1 MWKRFFLLSFF
12 SFPSVAF
19 RCVALYFYSNWQENR
34 TVIIC
39 RYMKRRTEKKNKP
52 NLNHAQSSWARVC
65 RCWCGACSTLYYYS
79 RFSIPLHIQFV
90 IRKYFIQF
98 FIFVL
103 LVFLLP
109 SRFSPRFFC
118 ISRQWLIFWLATNSP
133 IFIMPL
139 DCIPRIYYYLYT
151 MNSFDRGF
159 ILRWFFLFTKS
170 NNKSLINYLLFLLSS
185 SLLEVSNKST
195 RKTENCKVESWLYRC
210 QFVEAES
217 SHWN

>member
-1 MWKRFFLLSFF
+1 M
-12 SFPSVAF
+12 
-19 RCVALYFYSNWQENR
+19 
-34 TVIIC
+34 
-39 RYMKRRTEKKNKP
+39 
-52 NLNHAQSSWARVC
+52 NHAQSSWARVC

-98 FIFVL
+98 SIFVL

-118 ISRQWLIFWLATNSP
+118 ISRQWRIFWLATNSP

-151 MNSFDRGF
+151 MWTRSTEVSFFADSFSSRNLT
-159 ILRWFFLFTKS
+159 INRWSIIYYSYYHLRYLKYRTKVLA
-170 NNKSLINYLLFLLSS
+170 KRKIAKLKVDYIVA
-185 SLLEVSNKST
+185 SLLRLNRPIETNVDGIET
-195 RKTENCKVESWLYRC
+195 KTTFIVILLVLFKFIGYISYCRVPRFY
-210 QFVEAES
+210 
-217 SHWN
+217 